1 METTV
6 GPTSCGHGTSIFK
19 EKIMTS
25 LFNGQAY
32 KVQQKVFD
40 PLNLAPGMNL
50 GDPLNLFGEMAN
62 SGKAAPV
69 AAAGSIAAP
78 AVMPTIDD
86 AAVKA
91 AKKKALV
98 QAQQRG
104 GRASTIL
111 TSEDDKLG

>member
-1 METTV
+1 M
-6 GPTSCGHGTSIFK
+6 S
-19 EKIMTS
+19 S

-32 KVQQKVFD
+32 KAQAKIFD
-40 PLNLAPGMNL
+40 PLNLAPGTNL

-62 SGKAAPV
+62 SGAPVPVTAAP
-69 AAAGSIAAP
+69 AATAP
-78 AVMPTIDD
+78 AVMPSIDD

-111 TSEDDKLG
+111 TSADDKLG